1 MRPQSNVM
9 PRCRPMKEPMMS
21 RRLSDRLAS
30 FAMAFVV
37 TFGLA
42 GGIHSLA
49 AHEAATAAA
58 EMAHSGGLP
67 SCSAKV

>member
-1 MRPQSNVM
+1 MN
-9 PRCRPMKEPMMS
+9 

-30 FAMAFVV
+30 LAMAVIV

-49 AHEAATAAA
+49 ASEAATAAHVA
-58 EMAHSGGLP
+58 QGAPL
-67 SCSAKV
+67 CAKV

>member
-1 MRPQSNVM
+1 MT
-9 PRCRPMKEPMMS
+9 

-30 FAMAFVV
+30 FAMAFIV

-49 AHEAATAAA
+49 AHEAAATAA
-58 EMAHSGGLP
+58 EVAHSGGVP